1 MGKLRCKAV
10 GWVGAGREESQQWGC
25 KQRECVCFEVTL
37 KAPGPRAGLV
47 LKSGFAPP
55 CEIVEGL
62 EGSLG
67 GCRGRFSPRVLCA
80 LHQLRSF
87 FGWLFFSCAQPGTR
101 LQTGEMKMSSHLLR
115 RRSSRREMEEKRR
128 EIKQK

>member
-1 MGKLRCKAV
+1 MGKLRCKAA

-25 KQRECVCFEVTL
+25 KQRECVCFEGHL

-87 FGWLFFSCAQPGTR
+87 FGWLFFFLRPAGHPSADR
-101 LQTGEMKMSSHLLR
+101 RDENELSS
-115 RRSSRREMEEKRR
+115 SAEEKFTERDGG
-128 EIKQK
+128 KAKGN